1 LSDLSVRDVI
11 DEIKN
16 NMNTF
21 EELKRELEER
31 RDRLKRE
38 LAELLKRADGLAILE
53 RVCTRIGR
61 SCSIEACYRGVR
73 VSRGVIVL
81 DEGEPRLYSINNCD
95 VKIVE
100 PDTSDMYE
108 ALLRLRDLT
117 AQAVKQLS
125 ELLENL

>member
-1 LSDLSVRDVI
+1 MSVKDVI

-16 NMNTF
+16 YMKTF
-21 EELKRELEER
+21 EELKKELEER
-31 RDRLKRE
+31 RDKLKRE
-38 LAELLKRADGLAILE
+38 LTSLMKKAEEMKILE
-53 RVCTRIGR
+53 RVCVRIGR
-61 SCSIEACYRGVR
+61 SCSIEACYVGIR
-73 VSRGVIVL
+73 VSRGVMVL
-81 DEGEPRLYSINNCD
+81 DEGAPKLYLIDGCNVSIVD
-95 VKIVE
+95 